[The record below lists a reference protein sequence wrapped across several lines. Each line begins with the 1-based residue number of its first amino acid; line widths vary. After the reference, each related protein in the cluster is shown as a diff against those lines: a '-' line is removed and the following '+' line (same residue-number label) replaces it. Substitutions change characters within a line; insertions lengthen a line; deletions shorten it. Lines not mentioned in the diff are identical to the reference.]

1 MLDKI
6 KMFERHLVKEEK
18 ADNTIKKYVQD
29 VKEFYNYLEMENYK
43 ATAVGETLVSKEIL
57 LKFKNHLRKSK
68 LKITTINSKISSL
81 NAFLKYIEYGS
92 FKLKVLKCQKSIF
105 GTKEKELKIDEFKR
119 LCIASNEDERL
130 KLIMETLAK
139 TGARASELK
148 FITIKS
154 LKIGK
159 VIVFNK
165 NKERIII
172 LPRKLCIKLRD
183 YYRKKKFSKAQFIK
197 NSDND
202 INNLQKQ
209 NIEIDIKNEDREIY
223 EPIFTTRNGTPID
236 RKQLWQMMKRL
247 SEKAKVDKAKVFPHN
262 LRHLFAREFYR
273 ATHDIVKLSSILG
286 HCNIETTR
294 IYAKETEDE
303 CRMEMERISFIRD

>member
-105 GTKEKELKIDEFKR
+105 GTKEKELKRDEFKR

-148 FITIKS
+148 YITAES
-154 LKIGK
+154 LKNGCAR
-159 VIVFNK
+159 VFNK
-165 NKERIII
+165 SKERTIII
-172 LPRKLCIKLRD
+172 PRKLCIKLKD
-183 YYRKKKFSKAQFIK
+183 YYRKKNVKA
-197 NSDND
+197 ND
-202 INNLQKQ
+202 
-209 NIEIDIKNEDREIY
+209 
-223 EPIFTTRNGTPID
+223 PIFTTRKGTPID